1 MKNRQ
6 KRISQILWW
15 FMGLAAIF
23 CVIPS
28 TADDRLMQ
36 GIGHDSG
43 DYSSQAEI
51 KYTQRSVT
59 DWGKI
64 EDTNTFLYGVDFNLF
79 GKKGAEGLHLS
90 LTYRDGT
97 GQRSGTSGMENLP
110 HQERPEPY
118 FVYDERTADT
128 DQLKA
133 ELREVIFLS
142 NEDNHDVRLE
152 LGLEYERNSGL
163 FRGRETE
170 RFNHLQIY
178 SNNRRGDYG
187 WILGWTTTSFKVPDY
202 LNLRLELSSNSNLEN
217 GNRVSVF
224 IRLMHQEILGS
235 AMDCVPGC
243 MTPQSLH
250 PHDGS
255 GTSLDVGFRHL
266 TKISE
271 DLYLRCDGLI
281 GCDDGT
287 HGYAPASYS
296 LWSIGPEW
304 YSKTGH
310 SAISLLLNAF
320 SPIQDR
326 GDGRGDEAVWFS
338 LGWRFWF

>member
-1 MKNRQ
+1 
-6 KRISQILWW
+6 
-15 FMGLAAIF
+15 
-23 CVIPS
+23 
-28 TADDRLMQ
+28 MQ
-36 GIGHDSG
+36 GVGHYPN
-43 DYSSQAEI
+43 DYISQAEI

-64 EDTNTFLYGVDFNLF
+64 EDTNIWLYGVDLNLS
-79 GKKGAEGLHLS
+79 GKGIEGLHLGIV
-90 LTYRDGT
+90 YRDGT
-97 GQRSGTSGMENLP
+97 GQRSGTSGMERLP
-110 HQERPEPY
+110 HEARPGQTY

-128 DQLKA
+128 EQFKIQL
-133 ELREVIFLS
+133 RQVFFLS

-152 LGLEYERNSGL
+152 FGVEYERNSEL
-163 FRGRETE
+163 FRGNETE
-170 RFNHLQIY
+170 RFNHLQTY

-187 WILGWTTTSFKVPDY
+187 WILGWTTTSHKVPDY
-202 LNLRLELSSNSNLEN
+202 LNLKMELSSNSNLEN

-224 IRLMHQEILGS
+224 IRLEHQEILGA
-235 AMDCVPGC
+235 AMDCAPGC
-243 MTPQSLH
+243 KTPQSLH

-255 GTSLDVGFRHL
+255 GTTLSIGFRHL
-266 TKISE
+266 TKITE
-271 DLYLRCDGLI
+271 DLYLRCDSFV

-320 SPIQDR
+320 SPIRDR
-326 GDGRGDEAVWFS
+326 NDGRGDEAVWLS